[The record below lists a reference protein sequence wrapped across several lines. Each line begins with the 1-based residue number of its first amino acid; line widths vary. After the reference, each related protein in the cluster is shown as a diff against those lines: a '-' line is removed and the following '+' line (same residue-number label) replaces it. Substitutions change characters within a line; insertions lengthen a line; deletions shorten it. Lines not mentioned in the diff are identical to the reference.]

1 MNAMLLLTKLLQR
14 GGGTEYR
21 YELRQARDGCLYT
34 ASEFYAHYGE
44 EEWLKQWKQA
54 ERVDKWSQHWELAE
68 RVAPRELAAGVME
81 LLNLVE
87 AMRSFS
93 GNAGA
98 NEMRQWRDLG
108 HHEAVRQ
115 ETDDQWAET
124 GQARTLAGMSAT
136 PDPAQESNDKCMTSQ
151 ASSETWAR
159 SAAPASQ
166 SPKNREMPGGLQ
178 NEEDQWRE
186 PEEAQKLADP
196 QRPSAPLDPPDRSKE
211 SEASRNPN
219 QESMQSLLSSGTWAA
234 SAAPAAANQAMATD
248 TGAKPESCMQ
258 QALAPRPPPPPPPA
272 VSSVI
277 GPPPGLT
284 LQCQV
289 PPKAKDID
297 ALKAREIEALK
308 RVFYCPLCQVGPV
321 CGVHRGDLEAVVRLD
336 GQCR

>member
-1 MNAMLLLTKLLQR
+1 MNAMLLLTKLVQR

-21 YELRQARDGCLYT
+21 YELRQARDGWWYR
-34 ASEFYAHYGE
+34 ADQFYDYYGE
-44 EEWLKQWKQA
+44 DEWLEHWEQA
-54 ERVDKWSQHWELAE
+54 ERMVPSEMEA
-68 RVAPRELAAGVME
+68 RVME
-81 LLNLVE
+81 LMKLLV
-87 AMRSFS
+87 
-93 GNAGA
+93 AGVSQ
-98 NEMRQWRDLG
+98 MGQWRDLG
-108 HHEAVRQ
+108 
-115 ETDDQWAET
+115 DQWAESA
-124 GQARTLAGMSAT
+124 QAR
-136 PDPAQESNDKCMTSQ
+136 PDPPVEIND
-151 ASSETWAR
+151 SSETGAT
-159 SAAPASQ
+159 SAAPASR
-166 SPKNREMPGGLQ
+166 SPEKREMPGGLQ
-178 NEEDQWRE
+178 GEEDQWRE
-186 PEEAQKLADP
+186 TEEAHP
-196 QRPSAPLDPPDRSKE
+196 QRSSAP
-211 SEASRNPN
+211 
-219 QESMQSLLSSGTWAA
+219 QSLYSSGTWPT
-234 SAAPAAANQAMATD
+234 SAAPAATNEAMATD